1 MTKSDVVALL
11 EAHKNERG
19 VKHWQGLGSALSSY
33 GIGLTQLRKIAKII
47 GRNHALAQTL
57 WRSDIYDAKV
67 ISLLID
73 EPKKLTVE
81 MAERQV
87 EELES
92 GMLAHVFASCDATL
106 AKAEFSVGLAVS
118 WTVSKDAMR
127 RRCGFL
133 LLYELSKDKE
143 NKTLDDVFFLG
154 YIVHIQ
160 DELQNEENWV
170 RDAMSAA
177 LMGIGKRNRILNTAA
192 IRAAKAIGRIEVE
205 YGDNGCKPLDVLKHL
220 TTNRLRSKFDRSD
233 VERYVFRKYMDV
245 D

>member
-1 MTKSDVVALL
+1 MFFFKISQFFLD
-11 EAHKNERG
+11 
-19 VKHWQGLGSALSSY
+19 GS
-33 GIGLTQLRKIAKII
+33 IA
-47 GRNHALAQTL
+47 
-57 WRSDIYDAKV
+57 
-67 ISLLID
+67 
-73 EPKKLTVE
+73 
-81 MAERQV
+81 
-87 EELES
+87 
-92 GMLAHVFASCDATL
+92 
-106 AKAEFSVGLAVS
+106 
-118 WTVSKDAMR
+118 
-127 RRCGFL
+127 
-133 LLYELSKDKE
+133 
-143 NKTLDDVFFLG
+143 KTLDDVFFLG

-160 DELQNEENWV
+160 DELKNEENWV